1 MPTSKRSTEPT
12 PVVAKNFDAATRP
25 ARSHTDNTSGPAPRP
40 NSSSAKS
47 TADIDVSVYLN
58 EDDNIWHAR
67 RFVPETALLRLAA
80 KFRVELPDDAPS
92 TPIPLLERVFE
103 QLNVG
108 GDLVPAEPWTL
119 RYRLARNRSL
129 SVGDVVVVDGSAYTV
144 ARFAWDPITLDQ
156 LLAGAERFARIANP
170 NTPAGRALA

>member
-25 ARSHTDNTSGPAPRP
+25 DRSHTDNTSGPAPRP
-40 NSSSAKS
+40 NRSSAKS

-58 EDDNIWHAR
+58 EDDNIWHER

-80 KFRVELPDDAPS
+80 KFRVELPYDAPS

-129 SVGDVVVVDGSAYTV
+129 SVGDVVVINGSAYTV
-144 ARFAWDPITLDQ
+144 ALFSWDPVTWDQ
-156 LLAGAERFARIANP
+156 LLAGAERFAIAQP
-170 NTPAGRALA
+170 HTRPPAR